1 LNYPGLTL
9 FLYMQSCFD
18 KSDFVPVNIVMVNIC
33 GFAWQTGTQHMGS
46 TVMKTLPSSMIS
58 IAKAGQMVGTAGKH
72 TIVIAAPKS
81 AAGGKLTTTSSMQK
95 LSTGQGGTQFIVV
108 TTRPSG
114 SASTVGGSTITSLT
128 SGMFH

>member
-1 LNYPGLTL
+1 MNVRG
-9 FLYMQSCFD
+9 FNMQ
-18 KSDFVPVNIVMVNIC
+18 
-33 GFAWQTGTQHMGS
+33 AGTQQHMGA
-46 TVMKTLPSSMIS
+46 TVVKTLPSSMIS

-108 TTRPSG
+108 TTRPG
-114 SASTVGGSTITSLT
+114 GNTSTVGGSTITSLT
-128 SGMFH
+128 SGRVLSAMRC